1 MLEREMGFK
10 ISQGFPNHS
19 ATLFFFLSKSL
30 ISECDTGIEGTLF

>member
-19 ATLFFFLSKSL
+19 ATFFFLSKSL
-30 ISECDTGIEGTLF
+30 ISECDIGVESTLF